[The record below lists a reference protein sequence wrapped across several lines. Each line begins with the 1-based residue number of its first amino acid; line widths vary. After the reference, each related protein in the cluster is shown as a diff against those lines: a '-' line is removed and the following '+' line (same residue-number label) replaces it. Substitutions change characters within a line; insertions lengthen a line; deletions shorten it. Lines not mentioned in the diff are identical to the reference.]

1 MCFGSRK
8 TDEAGDARSRELDR
22 VIKQDEKRMAKEVKL
37 LLLGAGESGKSTVL
51 KQMKLIYAQG
61 FSKTEKLEWKP
72 VVLINVI
79 QSLRLIFDAM
89 EDYAIEFEREENEV
103 SPIQASSSSSS
114 SSSYCHHCVTLCVRW
129 RFLYDFHQ
137 KNGFLVL
144 VDVEIG
150 PNDPLPQNY
159 LQPIKSLWADA
170 GVQKAI
176 LKGNEYALHDN
187 IAYFIDDV
195 DRLWDKNYVPT
206 DQDLLRT
213 RLRTTGIT
221 ETVFDLGQL
230 TYRMFDVGG
239 QRSERK
245 KWIHCFENVTC
256 LLFLVAI
263 SGYDQCL
270 VEDKD
275 GNQMNEALMLWESI
289 ANSHWFAKS
298 ALILFLN
305 KMDLFREKLVSSPI
319 TSYGFTDYRG
329 PPDDHKQA
337 SKYFM
342 DKFKALNRNPEKE
355 IYGHFTNATDTNL
368 LKITMTS
375 VQDMIIQRNLK
386 QLIL

>member
-8 TDEAGDARSRELDR
+8 TDEAGDARSRELDK
-22 VIKQDEKRMAKEVKL
+22 VIRQDERRMAREVKL

-79 QSLRLIFDAM
+79 QSLRLIFEAM
-89 EDYAIEFEREENEV
+89 EDYSIEFELEENERFPDAV
-103 SPIQASSSSSS
+103 VEKAWPSLQAADMSLL
-114 SSSYCHHCVTLCVRW
+114 TEKQR
-129 RFLYDFHQ
+129 
-137 KNGFLVL
+137 
-144 VDVEIG
+144 
-150 PNDPLPQNY
+150 
-159 LQPIKSLWADA
+159 PIKSLWRDA

-187 IAYFIDDV
+187 IAYFCDDV

-245 KWIHCFENVTC
+245 KWIHCFENVNS

-337 SKYFM
+337 SKNIWTLYEC
-342 DKFKALNRNPEKE
+342 DGYEPAEDYNDIRTGHDYTTEPEAADPVSHLVPK
-355 IYGHFTNATDTNL
+355 YPDRTFPYPPAP
-368 LKITMTS
+368 
-375 VQDMIIQRNLK
+375 R
-386 QLIL
+386 

>member
-8 TDEAGDARSRELDR
+8 TDEEGQNRSRELDKIIR
-22 VIKQDEKRMAKEVKL
+22 QDEKRLAREVKL

-61 FSKTEKLEWKP
+61 FSKNERLEWKP
-72 VVLINVI
+72 VVFNNVV
-79 QSLRLIFDAM
+79 QSMRLIFDVM
-89 EDYAIEFEREENEV
+89 NDQSIEFENKENEV
-103 SPIQASSSSSS
+103 RKHLFCKQFNTR
-114 SSSYCHHCVTLCVRW
+114 SYFF
-129 RFLYDFHQ
+129 FLAWTTGAELTNCCKQ
-137 KNGFLVL
+137 KNQALIL
-144 VDVEIG
+144 VDHEISL
-150 PNDPLPQNY
+150 NDNLPEDY
-159 LQPIKSLWADA
+159 LEPVKALWADA
-170 GVQKAI
+170 GVQKAV

-187 IAYFIDDV
+187 LSYFCDDL
-195 DRLWDKNYVPT
+195 DRIWTKGYIPN
-206 DQDLLRT
+206 DQDLLRS

-221 ETVFDLGQL
+221 ETIFDLGQL

-245 KWIHCFENVTC
+245 KWIHCFENVNC

-289 ANSHWFAKS
+289 ANSHWFTKS

-305 KMDLFREKLVSSPI
+305 KMDLFKEKLVSSPI
-319 TSYGFTDYRG
+319 TSHGFVDYQG
-329 PPDDHKQA
+329 PQDDWKQA

-342 DKFKALNRNPEKE
+342 DKFRALNRNPEKE

-368 LKITMTS
+368 LKITMGS